1 MLSEWWVRHNFRS
14 IGTSMPVIGLS
25 SHCLHTYI
33 DLLDLNVLVP
43 NCCNLP
49 VILHSLCYVRMYG
62 YVIGMYT
69 CELLHAYHW

>member
-14 IGTSMPVIGLS
+14 IGIYMPVNGLS

-43 NCCNLP
+43 NCCHHP
-49 VILHSLCYVRMYG
+49 VVRMY
-62 YVIGMYT
+62 YLCDMYILIVVIGK
-69 CELLHAYHW
+69 LVIVVIFQ